1 MSNSS
6 SPYAPR
12 RRLRSSL
19 RQIQEL
25 VADYYA
31 LGPGELLGRSRTR
44 ELSAARHLAIYL
56 AHEITGA
63 SLRALGEAFQRDHT
77 TVLYALRRVSADLGR
92 DPCAVAALETLRRQL
107 ETAQQPS
114 EENQLVQLHPME
126 GGS

>member
-6 SPYAPR
+6 PYSPR
-12 RRLRSSL
+12 RRLQSSL

-31 LGPGELLGRSRTR
+31 LSPGELLGRSRTR

-63 SLRALGEAFQRDHT
+63 SLPALGEAFQRDHT
-77 TVLYALRRVSADLGR
+77 TVLYALRRVGADLGR
-92 DPCAVAALETLRRQL
+92 DPCAVAALEALRQQL
-107 ETAQQPS
+107 KAAPQPR
-114 EENQLVQLHPME
+114 EENQLVQLHRMV